1 VQEPAPAGE
10 PGAPL
15 PRPRVTVEV
24 HLDSGDPR
32 AALDELRASLGEEP
46 PRLPSKYFYDDR
58 GSELFERITELP
70 EYYQTRTEAAILA
83 GAAGR
88 IAALTGAEELVE
100 LGSGAA
106 TKTRL
111 LLDAMAHAGRLRLYV
126 PLDFSEGTLRRA
138 AAELVAEYPGLAVHG
153 VVGDFLEHL
162 GELPPGRR
170 RLVIFLGGTIGNLGP
185 EREREFLRE
194 VRDAMGP
201 GDWFLL
207 GTDLI
212 KDPAVIEAAYNDAA
226 GVTAE
231 FNRNILRVVNEVAGG
246 DFDPERFAHRAFWD
260 APMHRI
266 EMRLVAA
273 SAQTVRL
280 AAIPLTLTLAAGE
293 EISTEISTKY
303 DRAMA
308 ADLLAGAGFRPIEW
322 FTDPGE
328 RFGLT
333 LAARD

>member
-1 VQEPAPAGE
+1 MQEPAPAGDA
-10 PGAPL
+10 GARRPD
-15 PRPRVTVEV
+15 PRVTVDV
-24 HLDSGDPR
+24 HLDSGGPR
-32 AALDELRASLGEEP
+32 AALDELRASLTEAP

-70 EYYQTRTEAAILA
+70 EYYQTRTEAAILR
-83 GAAGR
+83 AAADA
-88 IAALTGAEELVE
+88 IAERTGAEELVE

-106 TKTRL
+106 TKTRI
-111 LLDAMAHAGRLRLYV
+111 LLDALARAGRLRLYV
-126 PLDFSEGTLRRA
+126 PLDFSEGTLRRVA
-138 AAELVAEYPGLAVHG
+138 NELVAEYPGLAVHG
-153 VVGDFLEHL
+153 VVGDFLEHVE
-162 GELPPGRR
+162 ELPPGRR

-185 EREREFLRE
+185 ERERAFLRE
-194 VRDAMGP
+194 VHGAMAP

-231 FNRNILRVVNEVAGG
+231 FNRNILTVVNRLAGG

-280 AAIPLTLTLAAGE
+280 AALPLTLTIGAGE

-308 ADLLAGAGFRPIEW
+308 RDLLAGAGFHPLEW

-328 RFGLT
+328 RFALT
-333 LAARD
+333 LAARE